1 MDGALDACIVSGSKI
16 ARDGDA
22 RSERQALDKADE
34 QENQR
39 PGGAHSGQR
48 PVSEEPPDDESLRYY
63 TAAGKSGSEEPAA
76 RSQQSAAKGCPSSY
90 PALRFSRR
98 IRPFLSKILKNP
110 TYFNRAEPKIQPA
123 GTQKF
128 ASG

>member
-39 PGGAHSGQR
+39 PGGAHGGQR
-48 PVSEEPPDDESLRYY
+48 PVSEEPPDDERVRGIVELLENLAQKNRQREASNQPPR
-63 TAAGKSGSEEPAA
+63 A
-76 RSQQSAAKGCPSSY
+76 
-90 PALRFSRR
+90 ALRHIPRCAFQGVSA
-98 IRPFLSKILKNP
+98 PFC
-110 TYFNRAEPKIQPA
+110 R
-123 GTQKF
+123 KF
-128 ASG
+128 

>member
-39 PGGAHSGQR
+39 PGGAHGGQR
-48 PVSEEPPDDESLRYY
+48 PVSEEPPDDERVRGIVELLENLTQKNRQREASNQPPR
-63 TAAGKSGSEEPAA
+63 A
-76 RSQQSAAKGCPSSY
+76 
-90 PALRFSRR
+90 ALRHIQRCAFQGVSAS
-98 IRPFLSKILKNP
+98 FYQKNFKKP
-110 TYFNRAEPKIQPA
+110 N
-123 GTQKF
+123 
-128 ASG
+128 